1 MSGERE
7 KPRAT
12 FVLAESYGKLS
23 LFT

>member
-1 MSGERE
+1 MSGERD